1 MQNGTGA
8 ACLVER
14 SVTMRKKVLTFGLA
28 AVMMLSLVSAIPAAA
43 EETQA
48 ESAAAETAAA
58 NVFTSEDG
66 ILSITLPNENWKQIQ
81 DPAKWIAL
89 SDGANL
95 ITLEHY
101 ANGEKLP
108 DITVADSHY
117 VNTLTAAY
125 TTTNEVFL
133 ATGLVTDPAVMNDVN
148 ASLLSIKVLKYDTKT
163 AVNSNAAN
171 VSEFTVSPR
180 DMTMYVSVGG
190 DTLNVRSGS
199 SVDSYIIGE
208 LVNGTA
214 VHVTGVV
221 QRNGADFGWYQI
233 DFNNGKGYVAA
244 DYLVSDPPV
253 IAQAP
258 SSSTPAPTPSAS
270 ENETYLVYSQ
280 GSGRPVNITGSGG
293 VFYDGFGE
301 VYYAIGG
308 GNFVDTAGA
317 YYSTTM
323 PVSAPDTDIIG
334 LVSDGSGRPVTIME
348 NDDGTYTDEEGNAYY
363 ENSDGSYSDDWG
375 ATYQVSGDNSY

>member
-1 MQNGTGA
+1 
-8 ACLVER
+8 
-14 SVTMRKKVLTFGLA
+14 MRKKVLTFGLA

-208 LVNGTA
+208 LANGTA